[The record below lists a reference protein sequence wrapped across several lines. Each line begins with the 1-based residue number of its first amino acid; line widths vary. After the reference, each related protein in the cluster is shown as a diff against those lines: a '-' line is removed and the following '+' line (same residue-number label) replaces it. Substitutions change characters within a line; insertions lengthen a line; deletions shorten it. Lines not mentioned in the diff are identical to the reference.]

1 MHSPSI
7 VLTVCEQH
15 QVSPADFFGKGRTKK
30 LSEARRAAIE
40 ALADAGFG
48 THATARLVKRDTST
62 VIYWLKQSARDR
74 RRNYIRNYSA
84 NARSEVERIEHINCL
99 QGTLR
104 ACMKELREIDPG
116 LLAQVLS

>member
-1 MHSPSI
+1 MNRSI
-7 VLTVCEQH
+7 VLNVCEQH

-40 ALADAGFG
+40 ALAEAGFG

-74 RRNYIRNYSA
+74 RKAYLREYA
-84 NARSEVERIEHINCL
+84 GNARSEEERIEHINCL
-99 QGTLR
+99 KGTFR
-104 ACMKELREIDPG
+104 ACMEELRQIDPG
-116 LLAQVLS
+116 LLAQLLS